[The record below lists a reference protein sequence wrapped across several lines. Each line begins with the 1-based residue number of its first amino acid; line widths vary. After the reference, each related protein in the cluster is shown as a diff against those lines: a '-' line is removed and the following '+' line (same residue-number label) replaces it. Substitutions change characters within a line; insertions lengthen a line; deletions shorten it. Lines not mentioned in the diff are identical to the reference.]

1 MNHLVVQVEA
11 VEGHNFVVRYM
22 VKMSVHLVEDKN
34 NQDIAEVV
42 VDLVVGRRNVV
53 GIVGMFVEGSCN
65 AVDIVNQ
72 VKRNLMI
79 ELAIA
84 KIDEDVVAEIVAE
97 DRVEVYEIVVEK
109 SWVASEPLVLKEMF
123 GF

>member
-1 MNHLVVQVEA
+1 MEA